1 MKAQTM
7 PTPTEPSP
15 NLAAASVAGAP
26 GRPCVSCWP
35 RGTCRSCAAR
45 NDHGRWA
52 PTAAEGL
59 LFGRLLATGQ
69 DPKQAQYLARF
80 EHRWS
85 WRLVVAGMTAGEM
98 EQFVRG
104 LGFLR
109 AREGRR

>member
-1 MKAQTM
+1 M
-7 PTPTEPSP
+7 
-15 NLAAASVAGAP
+15 
-26 GRPCVSCWP
+26 
-35 RGTCRSCAAR
+35 
-45 NDHGRWA
+45 
-52 PTAAEGL
+52 
-59 LFGRLLATGQ
+59 GQ

-98 EQFVRG
+98 ELFVRG